1 MKPASFARLCAL
13 ALLIC
18 VAPAAHA
25 VTLTISPSL
34 QNVAL
39 GDPVSV
45 NLVISGLGDGVP
57 PSLRG
62 FDLDVSFDSDI
73 LVLVG
78 AQLNAPLGG
87 NAQFGFDVQP
97 TGSGAVVNLFAL
109 SDLSGPELDA
119 LQGDEFTIATLI
131 FNTLGAGTSG
141 LILGNVVLT
150 SGTGGA
156 LPLDV
161 GFNGQVVVPEPAT
174 SLGVGLGLLALAL
187 RRGRLRG

>member
-1 MKPASFARLCAL
+1 
-13 ALLIC
+13 
-18 VAPAAHA
+18 
-25 VTLTISPSL
+25 VTLTVSPSL

>member
-1 MKPASFARLCAL
+1 MKPASFARLCSL

-18 VAPAAHA
+18 VAPAVHA
-25 VTLTISPSL
+25 VTLTVSPSL
-34 QNVAL
+34 QNVAV

-174 SLGVGLGLLALAL
+174 SLGVGLGLFALAL